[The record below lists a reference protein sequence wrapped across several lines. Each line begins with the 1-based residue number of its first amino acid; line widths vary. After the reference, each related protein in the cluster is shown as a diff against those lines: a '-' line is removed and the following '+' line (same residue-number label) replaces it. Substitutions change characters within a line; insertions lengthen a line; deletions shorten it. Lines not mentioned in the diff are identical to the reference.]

1 MEKNREVF
9 LKVKGEVLI
18 CTSKTT
24 CDICLKWIRKGEQYG
39 YAKLGDEEYGDLYII
54 ANCLDCLKET
64 T

>member
-9 LKVKGEVLI
+9 LKVKGEIMV
-18 CTSKTT
+18 CTSKTL
-24 CDICLKWIRKGEQYG
+24 CDLCLKWIEKGEQFG
-39 YAKLGDEEYGDLYII
+39 YAELGNEEYQTTEEI